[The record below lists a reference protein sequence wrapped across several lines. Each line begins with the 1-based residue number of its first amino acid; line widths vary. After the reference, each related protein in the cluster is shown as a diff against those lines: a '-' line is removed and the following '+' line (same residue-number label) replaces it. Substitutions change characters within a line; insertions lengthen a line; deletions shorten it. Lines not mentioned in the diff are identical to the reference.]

1 MSGVIHLTNKDWMI
15 RMRDEWFFDD
25 TEVNNLCFLSDDYA
39 DSIVAL
45 DPDNRVVYDMSDAL
59 RVYCKKHSVDFA
71 KLSKSD
77 IHRILFGK
85 MQSMKIPPVFI
96 EMDIDEETHR
106 MGYTLDGHTFYDR
119 NYIKHYYV
127 IINHIKE
134 NAAFRKEFNNE
145 ILPDYLSFLG
155 EPNPTPV
162 DAWFYDV
169 IENYF

>member
-1 MSGVIHLTNKDWMI
+1 MPNYRNLIFTEYFSGK
-15 RMRDEWFFDD
+15 
-25 TEVNNLCFLSDDYA
+25 
-39 DSIVAL
+39 
-45 DPDNRVVYDMSDAL
+45 
-59 RVYCKKHSVDFA
+59 
-71 KLSKSD
+71 
-77 IHRILFGK
+77 
-85 MQSMKIPPVFI
+85 
-96 EMDIDEETHR
+96 
-106 MGYTLDGHTFYDR
+106 YDR
-119 NYIKHYYV
+119 NYIKHDYV